1 MSRAPLAFALLALSL
16 WIPQVAEARVRLPTA
31 PELLGKSAV
40 ILVGEVES
48 VGEKH
53 FSVKV
58 IEQIAGPKKK
68 LVGSIRVLRR
78 LPSRRLD
85 AMVDPAGIT
94 AGTRWVWVLEPSE
107 QVYSSWA
114 TAPLKLTR
122 EAGEK
127 TERVSCSVL
136 RVKLQGGVK
145 GELKAQTLAEF
156 AAMVRAYR
164 RCYRVER
171 HNKATQIGSA
181 EEIAAFKASS
191 PHADLLVGRT
201 PTSK

>member
-136 RVKLQGGVK
+136 RVKG
-145 GELKAQTLAEF
+145 KAQTLAEF